1 MHIFI
6 NKLVTIYDAL
16 TLYLYALFFIFFLQ
30 ISQIRDPVADT
41 TYKDLWLETAKVRV
55 VRFWEKI

>member
-1 MHIFI
+1 MMHWHYISM
-6 NKLVTIYDAL
+6 LS
-16 TLYLYALFFIFFLQ
+16 FFFFFLQ